1 MKKITFTVKL
11 PVDPDDADNKQTKE
25 QTLEVITPNLTMV
38 QEAQLEYNKA
48 FDKAIR
54 SKAPLRIEV
63 ERLLKDRGIWTEV
76 KQAELDKLND
86 ELVTLE
92 RKLKAGGMKLKEARD
107 LALEIRAKRDE
118 INNLSID
125 RRILDGSTAEAQ
137 AESARFNWFVAN
149 ATVYPVTGKCFFEE
163 KGRDNVTVY
172 LEQSNKDY
180 AQECARKFG
189 VLQYGLD
196 ENFERKFPE
205 NVFLLKFK
213 FVRESDLRLINR
225 DGELN

>member
-48 FDKAIR
+48 FDKALR

-125 RRILDGSTAEAQ
+125 RRIL
-137 AESARFNWFVAN
+137 V
-149 ATVYPVTGKCFFEE
+149 
-163 KGRDNVTVY
+163 
-172 LEQSNKDY
+172 
-180 AQECARKFG
+180 
-189 VLQYGLD
+189 
-196 ENFERKFPE
+196 
-205 NVFLLKFK
+205 NVFLRKRVGTML
-213 FVRESDLRLINR
+213 LYILNNLIRIMRKSVPVSLVSYNM
-225 DGELN
+225 G